1 MSNNVIPNFLPPP
14 YDFTTKEDEET
25 EEEDDTEE
33 EENENTHK
41 GLCACKIFCGII
53 FALVVYRLIGP
64 EIKIDLKVSIN
75 QNKSP
80 QCTCKM
86 T

>member
-1 MSNNVIPNFLPPP
+1 MIPNFLPPP
-14 YDFTTKEDEET
+14 YDFITEKDEET
-25 EEEDDTEE
+25 KEEDDTE

-75 QNKSP
+75 QTNHLNVLVR
-80 QCTCKM
+80 
-86 T
+86 

>member
-14 YDFTTKEDEET
+14 YDFTTEEDEET
-25 EEEDDTEE
+25 EEEE
-33 EENENTHK
+33 EENENTCE
-41 GLCACKIFCGII
+41 GWCDYKIFYGII

-75 QNKSP
+75 
-80 QCTCKM
+80 
-86 T
+86 

>member
-14 YDFTTKEDEET
+14 YDFTT
-25 EEEDDTEE
+25 EEDDEE
-33 EENENTHK
+33 WSE
-41 GLCACKIFCGII
+41 GLCAYEIFCGIV

-64 EIKIDLKVSIN
+64 VIKIDLKISIS